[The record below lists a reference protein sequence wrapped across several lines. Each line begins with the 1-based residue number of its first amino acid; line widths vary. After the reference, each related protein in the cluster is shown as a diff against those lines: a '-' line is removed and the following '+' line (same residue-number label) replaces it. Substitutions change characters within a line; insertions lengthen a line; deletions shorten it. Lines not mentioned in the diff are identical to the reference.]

1 MEFAKTIDH
10 IAQSVGFLSRIPVPN
25 RFFENDDGELDETC
39 GYFVFAGLIIAIPIG
54 VIAALLNMIDA
65 NSMITAA
72 LLLAAGTFITGALH
86 EDGLSDSADGL
97 WGGRDKAK
105 MLDIMKD
112 SRLGTYGTLALV
124 FTILIKFAALSQII
138 AKLDTFETITAIAT
152 IAALSRGTMV
162 WHWNHLPS
170 AKTSGLAADFGTP
183 SNLAMKI
190 TLISCAILSFICLL
204 ILGTAPTIFAVIG
217 MLVFGFTITR
227 IAETKIEGHTGD
239 TIGATQQL
247 SEMGF
252 LLGLALAI

>member
-1 MEFAKTIDH
+1 MEFGKTIDH
-10 IAQSVGFLSRIPVPN
+10 IAQSVGFLSRLPVPN

-54 VIAALLNMIDA
+54 VVAALLNLIDA
-65 NSMITAA
+65 NSMIMAA
-72 LLLAAGTFITGALH
+72 VILAAGTFITGALH

-97 WGGRDKAK
+97 WGGRDKTK

-124 FTILIKFAALSQII
+124 FTILIKFAALSHIVVN
-138 AKLDTFETITAIAT
+138 LNTLETITVIAT
-152 IAALSRGTMV
+152 IAGLSRGTMV
-162 WHWNHLPS
+162 WHWNHLPA
-170 AKTSGLAADFGTP
+170 AKTSGLAADFGAP

-190 TLISCAILSFICLL
+190 TLITCAILSFICLL
-204 ILGTAPTIFAVIG
+204 ILGTAPTTFAVIG
-217 MLVFGFTITR
+217 MLVFGSSFTR
-227 IAETKIEGHTGD
+227 IAETKIQGHTGD

-252 LLGLALAI
+252 LLGLALAL